1 MDAQQTPTLEVKALQ
16 DAFAA
21 TGAVAV
27 AGQDSSKLAE
37 LANQVPIVRLVDVV
51 LSEAVGQ
58 RASDIHIE
66 TFEHDVLIRYRI
78 DGVCYQ
84 IAKPPKSLAL
94 AIASRIKI
102 LSNLDVAETRVP
114 QDGRILMTREDRQI
128 DLRVS
133 TLPTIHGESIV
144 LRVLDKGALNKTLN
158 QLGMED
164 PTRDAIERIITRP
177 HGLFLVTGPTGSG
190 KTTSLYA
197 CLTTLN
203 RPEVKIITTED
214 PVEYDIAGL
223 VQIAI
228 SQKIGLDFSTCLR
241 AILRHDPDIV
251 MVGEIRDAETAQ
263 VAIQAALTGH
273 LVFSTLH
280 TNDAPGAV
288 TRLIDMG
295 VEPFLITSTV
305 HAVLAQRLVRRLC
318 PQCRAPYH
326 PTDEELAAPHLTRE
340 RVERSGHQVTE
351 PAAAE
356 GSIPPPAAGLKGP
369 ALRAALPL
377 AASAGGGT
385 IVHTAMAGQIT
396 LMRAAG
402 CQACQGLGYQG
413 RVGLYEL
420 LMMSESVKPLILKRA
435 AVSEVREAAR
445 AAGMRTL
452 REDGLGKALRGE
464 TTLEEILRETQDY
477 DEHTK

>member
-326 PTDEELAAPHLTRE
+326 PTDEELAALHLTRE
-340 RVERSGHQVTE
+340 HLERSGHQVTE

-356 GSIPPPAAGLKGP
+356 GS
-369 ALRAALPL
+369 
-377 AASAGGGT
+377 

>member
-1 MDAQQTPTLEVKALQ
+1 MNTPTLEVRALQ
-16 DAFAA
+16 DAFASVG
-21 TGAVAV
+21 GAAGAAV
-27 AGQDSSKLAE
+27 TGQDSSKLTE
-37 LANQVPIVRLVDVV
+37 LANQAPIVRLVDLV
-51 LSEAVGQ
+51 LSEAVTQ

-78 DGVCYQ
+78 DGICYQ
-84 IAKPPKSLAL
+84 IAKPPRSLAL

-102 LSNLDVAETRVP
+102 LSNLDVAEIRVP
-114 QDGRILMTREDRQI
+114 QDGRILITRENRQI

-158 QLGMED
+158 QLGMDE
-164 PTRDAIERIITRP
+164 PMREAVERIITRP

-190 KTTSLYA
+190 KTTTLYA

-203 RPEVKIITTED
+203 RPDAKIITTED
-214 PVEYDIAGL
+214 PVEYDVSGL

-228 SQKIGLDFSTCLR
+228 NQKIGLDFSTCLR

-263 VAIQAALTGH
+263 VAIQASLTGH

-305 HAVLAQRLVRRLC
+305 HAVLAQRLIRRLC
-318 PQCRAPYH
+318 SQCRQPFQ
-326 PTDEELAAPHLTRE
+326 PTDEYLAALHLTRD
-340 RVERSGHQVTE
+340 RLDTSFGSAKGPE
-351 PAAAE
+351 PADL
-356 GSIPPPAAGLKGP
+356 PV
-369 ALRAALPL
+369 PL
-377 AASAGGGT
+377 ARQTGGS
-385 IVHTAMAGQIT
+385 IVHTAMAAQMS
-396 LMRAAG
+396 LMRSVG
-402 CQACQGLGYQG
+402 CEACQGLGFQG
-413 RVGLYEL
+413 RMGLYEL
-420 LMMSESVKPLILKRA
+420 LLMNDSVRPLVLKRVS
-435 AVSEVREAAR
+435 VSEIREAAR
-445 AAGMRTL
+445 AAGMQTL
-452 REDGLGKALRGE
+452 REDGLGKVLRGD

-477 DEHTK
+477 DEATH

>member
-1 MDAQQTPTLEVKALQ
+1 MDTPALEVKALQ
-16 DAFAA
+16 EAFA
-21 TGAVAV
+21 GAGGAAGTAV
-27 AGQDSSKLAE
+27 SGDSSKLAE
-37 LANQVPIVRLVDVV
+37 LANQAPIIRLVDIV
-51 LSEAVGQ
+51 LAEAVTQ

-78 DGVCYQ
+78 DGICYQ

-94 AIASRIKI
+94 GISSRIKI

-114 QDGRILMTREDRQI
+114 QDGRILMTREARQI

-158 QLGMED
+158 QLGMDD
-164 PTRDAIERIITRP
+164 PMREAIERIITRP

-190 KTTSLYA
+190 KTTTLYA
-197 CLTTLN
+197 SLTTLN
-203 RPEVKIITTED
+203 HPNVKIITTED
-214 PVEYDIAGL
+214 PVEYDINGL

-228 SQKIGLDFSTCLR
+228 NQKIGLDFSTCLR

-318 PQCRAPYH
+318 PQCRVSYQ
-326 PTDEELAAPHLTRE
+326 PTDEDLAALHLTRE
-340 RVERSGHQVTE
+340 GLEASLNQVKE
-351 PAAAE
+351 AAPAE
-356 GSIPPPAAGLKGP
+356 GS
-369 ALRAALPL
+369 
-377 AASAGGGT
+377 
-385 IVHTAMAGQIT
+385 IVHTAMSHQMT
-396 LMRAAG
+396 LMKAG
-402 CQACQGLGYQG
+402 GCAACQGLGFQG
-413 RVGLYEL
+413 RMGLYEL
-420 LMMSESVKPLILKRA
+420 LPMSEEIRPMVLKRA
-435 AVSEVREAAR
+435 SVSEVREAAR
-445 AAGMRTL
+445 RAGMRTL
-452 REDGLGKALRGE
+452 REDGLGKALQGE
-464 TTLEEILRETQDY
+464 TTVEEILRETQDY
-477 DEHTK
+477 DAQ

>member
-1 MDAQQTPTLEVKALQ
+1 MEAPTLEVKALQ
-16 DAFAA
+16 EAFA
-21 TGAVAV
+21 GAGGAAGTAV
-27 AGQDSSKLAE
+27 SVDSSKLAE
-37 LANQVPIVRLVDVV
+37 LANQAPIIRLVDTV
-51 LSEAVGQ
+51 LAEAVTQ

-78 DGVCYQ
+78 DGICYQ

-114 QDGRILMTREDRQI
+114 QDGRILITRDDRQI

-144 LRVLDKGALNKTLN
+144 LRVLDKGALDKTLN
-158 QLGMED
+158 QLGMDD
-164 PTRDAIERIITRP
+164 PMREAVERIIQRP

-190 KTTSLYA
+190 KTTTLYA
-197 CLTTLN
+197 SLTTLN
-203 RPEVKIITTED
+203 RPDVKIITTED

-228 SQKIGLDFSTCLR
+228 NQKIGLDFSTCLR

-318 PQCRAPYH
+318 LQCRAPFQ
-326 PTDEELAAPHLTRE
+326 PTDEDLAALHLTRSHLE
-340 RVERSGHQVTE
+340 ASLPGPPFGLSGAGGSVKE
-351 PAAAE
+351 PTPSE
-356 GSIPPPAAGLKGP
+356 GS
-369 ALRAALPL
+369 
-377 AASAGGGT
+377 
-385 IVHTAMAGQIT
+385 IVHTAMTNQMT
-396 LMRAAG
+396 LMRAGG
-402 CQACQGLGYQG
+402 CTACQGLGFQG

-420 LMMSESVKPLILKRA
+420 LMMNDAVRPLVLKRA
-435 AVSEVREAAR
+435 SVSEVREAAR
-445 AAGMRTL
+445 GAGMRTL
-452 REDGLGKALRGE
+452 REDGLGKALQGE